1 MSEPSGRELNDKISD
16 IREWLVRI
24 DTKMDHMADIK
35 RTADEANVKADKAV
49 SMSEENAKDIE
60 GIKKTTH
67 WAIGLIVPSVL
78 TIVGI
83 LFTVVF

>member
-1 MSEPSGRELNDKISD
+1 MSEPSGRELNDKIYE

-24 DTKMDHMADIK
+24 DTKMDHINDIK
-35 RTADEANVKADKAV
+35 RTAEEADNKAEKALNLA
-49 SMSEENAKDIE
+49 EENAKDIE